1 MASIRKL
8 RGKWYSRIQIWD
20 GVRQRE
26 RLIPLKTSNKTD
38 AKVRNAEIER
48 VESDIKDGME
58 YNFSWLKDNG
68 GRTSVRVRTLK
79 DVVDEYLD
87 YRIGKV
93 RPSTINRDRISLNQ
107 LMMVIHDNTPINHI
121 TYNHIEGNKGFIRIM
136 LDNGYAVTG
145 LNISLRHIKTFF
157 NWCYKKARYLKEEV
171 HFDMLNEGRPLP
183 RYLNEYELNQI
194 YSLDWLD
201 GFYKRAFY
209 FYEHTGCRPSE
220 PFCGELMGDWLFV
233 DAEDSK
239 SRAPRQIKL
248 TEELKLILVEM
259 QAYRDMYTTNGSAK
273 PNEAVYYRI
282 SKEMRKVVKSLKFSN
297 KKKISLKSFRHT
309 YGIKQI
315 TVTGNIYQV
324 SRELGHSKTTT
335 TEIYLEYPEQRRLDD
350 FPSLSKYIKRYDIL
364 EENSIKDT
372 VYKDTGKYNFLYYPR
387 EIDIL

>member
-1 MASIRKL
+1 
-8 RGKWYSRIQIWD
+8 
-20 GVRQRE
+20 
-26 RLIPLKTSNKTD
+26 
-38 AKVRNAEIER
+38 
-48 VESDIKDGME
+48 ME

-107 LMMVIHDNTPINHI
+107 LMRVIHDNTPINHI

-157 NWCYKKARYLKEEV
+157 NWCYKKARYFKEEV

-259 QAYRDMYTTNGSAK
+259 QACRDMYTTNGSAK

-282 SKEMRKVVKSLKFSN
+282 SKEMRKVVKSLRFSN
-297 KKKISLKSFRHT
+297 KKRISLKSFRHT
-309 YGIKQI
+309 YGIKRI

-364 EENSIKDT
+364 EENRIKDT
-372 VYKDTGKYNFLYYPR
+372 VYKDTGKYNFLYSPR
-387 EIDIL
+387 EIDNL

>member
-8 RGKWYSRIQIWD
+8 RGKWYSRIQTWD

-107 LMMVIHDNTPINHI
+107 LMRVIHDNTPINHI

-183 RYLNEYELNQI
+183 GYLNEYELNQI

-201 GFYKRAFY
+201 GVYKRAFY
-209 FYEHTGCRPSE
+209 FYENTGCRPSE

-259 QAYRDMYTTNGSAK
+259 QACRDMYAENGSAK
-273 PNEAVYYRI
+273 PNKAVYYRI
-282 SKEMRKVVKSLKFSN
+282 SKEMRKVVKYLKFSN
-297 KKKISLKSFRHT
+297 QKRIGLKSFRHT
-309 YGIKQI
+309 YGIKRI

-364 EENSIKDT
+364 EENRIKDT
-372 VYKDTGKYNFLYYPR
+372 VYKDTGKYNFLYSPR
-387 EIDIL
+387 EIDDL